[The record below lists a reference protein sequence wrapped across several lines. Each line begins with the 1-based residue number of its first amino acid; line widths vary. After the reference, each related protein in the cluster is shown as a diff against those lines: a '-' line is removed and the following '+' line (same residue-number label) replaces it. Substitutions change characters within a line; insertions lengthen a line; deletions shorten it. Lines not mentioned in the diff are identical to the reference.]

1 MEWES
6 LLVIPLI
13 FFVGIVIV
21 IFLRKKWKKVVAV
34 IATLVTLFFY
44 SFVFPAPLGYD
55 VKNNKI
61 YFCGTKKEN
70 RVKNDLQH
78 FFRKKLKKLD
88 IEFVE

>member
-6 LLVIPLI
+6 LLVIPMI
-13 FFVGIVIV
+13 FFVGLVVV
-21 IFLRKKWKKVVAV
+21 IFLRKKWKKVVAA
-34 IATLVTLFFY
+34 ILTFITLIFY

-55 VKNNKI
+55 VKNNRI

-70 RVKNDLQH
+70 RVKNDLKY
-78 FFRKKLKKLD
+78 FLKKKLKKLD